1 MSRRMQKLL
10 TRKSGQLDLD
20 DLDSGMKLLSIPH
33 RSMKLR
39 RLELS
44 VELTETLQRGIDTM
58 RCVFETR
65 LAVDIDVDDDD
76 LRKAFIDMV
85 TQRAR
90 EMYGPAAML
99 AKSPPQV
106 NVSMT
111 TRSGKVDVPLF
122 AEAVRDESDD

>member
-1 MSRRMQKLL
+1 MSRRMQRLL
-10 TRKSGQLDLD
+10 TRKCGRLDLD
-20 DLDSGMKLLSIPH
+20 GLDSGVKLLSIPH

-44 VELTETLQRGIDTM
+44 VELTETKLRANTM
-58 RCVFETR
+58 RCVFETK
-65 LAVDIDVDDDD
+65 LAVDIDVNDDE
-76 LRKAFIDMV
+76 LRRAFIDMV

-99 AKSPPQV
+99 AKSPPE
-106 NVSMT
+106 VSVAMI
-111 TRSGKVDVPLF
+111 TRSGRKEVPLF